1 MHSVHYHHCHWLPIR
16 LCGYFTPSGRKY
28 SNPWCHL
35 PYPPVA
41 DNHVLPRCI
50 STWHACHA
58 CAFDLNVSTAYF
70 SRTRLP
76 NLRSAPI
83 NSWMTD
89 DIHMLFLRHNLPTD
103 PDGSACPWYV
113 SSLLSLAI
121 SGRFRAAKDAGFMSE
136 GTGDLYAWPIST
148 RIYTHACLL
157 VSPRRRRS
165 HIFTSPLTHLHTYSP
180 STTYEYS
187 TVSQWQA
194 RNHVPACHKATR
206 FMWERT
212 LVCALQYSTP
222 VHHAVTVAVRTST
235 ASLKI

>member
-1 MHSVHYHHCHWLPIR
+1 MRYYSLVHITKSPNRAKCLPPINPTLAPIMHSVHYHHCHWLPIR

-103 PDGSACPWYV
+103 PDGSACHGT
-113 SSLLSLAI
+113 SLLCSRWR
-121 SGRFRAAKDAGFMSE
+121 SRAASGQRRMRV
-136 GTGDLYAWPIST
+136 L
-148 RIYTHACLL
+148 CLKEQVTCMHGL
-157 VSPRRRRS
+157 SPRGY
-165 HIFTSPLTHLHTYSP
+165 IP
-180 STTYEYS
+180 
-187 TVSQWQA
+187 
-194 RNHVPACHKATR
+194 TR
-206 FMWERT
+206 AF
-212 LVCALQYSTP
+212 
-222 VHHAVTVAVRTST
+222 
-235 ASLKI
+235 